1 MLIAIILPKKKK
13 NKTNLREKFKVD
25 AIKAFQAG
33 SFFGTSSSTYIKV
46 VAKIE

>member
-1 MLIAIILPKKKK
+1 MILPK
-13 NKTNLREKFKVD
+13 NKTKLKRKFKVD

-46 VAKIE
+46 VAKKKLSKIV